1 MVEALDIQRLYFF
14 SEVMTMK
21 NAYNLENGTY
31 RPGCMR
37 EALFEFEML
46 KDGYWVDLKGFE
58 TCVLQGLS
66 EESSREILESYREL
80 ALEHFCFVRIENTSN
95 FRFKINLSEWCGDKM
110 RAIQMGKNREL
121 HTIWDIENSQP
132 VYLKAYP
139 FTAFFGKHVGG
150 SPISKS
156 NA

>member
-1 MVEALDIQRLYFF
+1 
-14 SEVMTMK
+14 
-21 NAYNLENGTY
+21 
-31 RPGCMR
+31 MR

-66 EESSREILESYREL
+66 EESSREILESHREL

-110 RAIQMGKNREL
+110 RAIQMGK
-121 HTIWDIENSQP
+121 IENCIPFGTSKQPTRLSQSLP
-132 VYLKAYP
+132 SRPSSAS
-139 FTAFFGKHVGG
+139 T
-150 SPISKS
+150 
-156 NA
+156 